1 MSRPSSATCDAGIYR
16 TLQVRSAGRLK
27 GRSWAA
33 AVEEPSYEYSS
44 TKYLQLCGLGGMLSC
59 GLTHTAIV
67 PLDLVKYRMQVDP
80 GKYKGILSGFG
91 VTVRNDGLR
100 GLARG
105 WAPTFLGYSVQGL
118 FKFGLYE
125 VFCID
130 ALRAAP
136 GPGEGPRVA
145 KQPVPGRLRPRPLG
159 CTVRRAGGPSTK
171 GWRRAGCG
179 RSPTP

>member
-1 MSRPSSATCDAGIYR
+1 M
-16 TLQVRSAGRLK
+16 
-27 GRSWAA
+27 
-33 AVEEPSYEYSS
+33 EEPSYEYSS

-67 PLDLVKYRMQVDP
+67 PLDLVKCRMQVDP
-80 GKYKGILSGFG
+80 GEYKGILSGFG

-105 WAPTFLGYSVQGL
+105 WAPTFLGYSLQGL

-125 VFCID
+125 VFRID
-130 ALRAAP
+130 QLRAAP
-136 GPGEGPRVA
+136 GPGEGPRVE
-145 KQPVPGRLRPRPLG
+145 KQPVPGRLRPRPPG